1 MLNRRRVRTGPIST
15 IGIPIGYMLLL
26 FGAPILVFL
35 IYSFWQLEG
44 FEIVREWTLKNYGQ
58 VISNPVYVTLIVRSI
73 GIGLIT
79 ACVTVILSY
88 PVAYAMAFRMKEGRE
103 LILLLMILSLFSSYL
118 VRVYAWKTILGNSGV
133 INTLLMSIGLVQEP
147 VGWLIYSRF
156 AVIVTLVSVFFPITI
171 LPIYSVLMNIHPN
184 LLEAARDL
192 GAGAALAFYKV
203 TLPLSMPGIMAGFLF
218 TFVLTAG
225 DYITPALLG
234 GSDGQMIGNSIVS
247 QFGVASNWPLGSAI
261 TFLVMAVFLV
271 LFGVGGLLTRR
282 LGIRS

>member
-1 MLNRRRVRTGPIST
+1 
-15 IGIPIGYMLLL
+15 
-26 FGAPILVFL
+26 
-35 IYSFWQLEG
+35 
-44 FEIVREWTLKNYGQ
+44 
-58 VISNPVYVTLIVRSI
+58 
-73 GIGLIT
+73 
-79 ACVTVILSY
+79 
-88 PVAYAMAFRMKEGRE
+88 MKEGRE

-118 VRVYAWKTILGNSGV
+118 VRVYAWKTILGNNGV